1 MTTSRRILVTAGST
15 RSRSLNALLAR
26 AVADELA
33 RRDRDHQLVSLDD
46 HEMPIYHGDHEDEH
60 GVPATAHDLAA
71 LLRDAGGLLIASPEY
86 NGSFSPLLKN
96 SIDWVTRTDMGVL
109 RDTFVGLMAAS
120 PGRGG
125 GVRGLAMV
133 RTWFEN
139 MRLIVATTDLSIP
152 RVNEHITGEPG
163 MPMFDI
169 ETRAAI
175 AAWVD
180 TYLVEFD
187 EYCTGRPP
195 A

>member
-1 MTTSRRILVTAGST
+1 MTSRRIVVVAGSI
-15 RSRSLNALLAR
+15 RRASFNSLLAR
-26 AVADELA
+26 EIADELA
-33 RRDRDHQLVSLDD
+33 SRGRDHLLVDLGD
-46 HEMPIYHGDHEDEH
+46 HDMPVYHGDLEEEQ
-60 GVPATAHDLAA
+60 GVPATAHELAA
-71 LLRDAGGLLIASPEY
+71 LLGDSGGLVITSPEY

-96 SIDWVTRTDMGVL
+96 SLDWVTRIDMGVL
-109 RDTFVGLMAAS
+109 RDTLIGLAAAS

-139 MRLIVATTDLSIP
+139 MRLIVAAADLSIP
-152 RVNEHITGEPG
+152 AVHDHLSGDPASPRL
-163 MPMFDI
+163 DD
-169 ETRAAI
+169 ETRTVV

>member
-1 MTTSRRILVTAGST
+1 MTRHRILVTAGST
-15 RSRSLNALLAR
+15 RRSSVNTLLAR

-33 RRDRDHQLVSLDD
+33 QRGRDHLLVSLGD
-46 HEMPIYHGDHEDEH
+46 HDMPIYHGDHEDEH
-60 GVPATAHDLAA
+60 GVPATAHELAA
-71 LLRDAGGLLIASPEY
+71 LLRDSGGLLIASPEY

-96 SIDWVTRTDMGVL
+96 SIDWVTRIDMGVL
-109 RDTFVGLMAAS
+109 RDTFIGLMAAS

-139 MRLIVATTDLSIP
+139 MRLIVATSDLTIP
-152 RVNEHITGEPG
+152 QVNEHLSGEHG
-163 MPMFDI
+163 SLAFDSEI
-169 ETRAAI
+169 RASI
-175 AAWVD
+175 AAWID
-180 TYLVEFD
+180 AYLVEFD